1 MQVSA
6 RPYIYTRDYDTNVDL
21 SHDKLTVVCLS
32 VCLSVCMSRCVL
44 WLNDTGKSVWTS
56 EYEVL
61 PQEQDFTT
69 FNPYTDTVPSYY
81 PPLEP

>member
-32 VCLSVCMSRCVL
+32 VRLYVTLCVVA
-44 WLNDTGKSVWTS
+44 KR
-56 EYEVL
+56 YR
-61 PQEQDFTT
+61 
-69 FNPYTDTVPSYY
+69 
-81 PPLEP
+81 